1 MAVDKV
7 DFRSPEGAA
16 KEVNAWVQEQNSA
29 AVGVMDC
36 NRVRGMVIGHLFR
49 LRENLTLH
57 SVVHCFLTKSNS
69 RGKS

>member
-36 NRVRGMVIGHLFR
+36 NRVRGQG
-49 LRENLTLH
+49 
-57 SVVHCFLTKSNS
+57 
-69 RGKS
+69 G

>member
-36 NRVRGMVIGHLFR
+36 NRVRKMVIGHLFR
-49 LRENLTLH
+49 LREPDIAFSCSLF
-57 SVVHCFLTKSNS
+57 FLTESNF

>member
-36 NRVRGMVIGHLFR
+36 NRVSRMVMVII
-49 LRENLTLH
+49 
-57 SVVHCFLTKSNS
+57 
-69 RGKS
+69 